1 MKIKNFITNNILF
14 LIFYNFLFL
23 SVSFSEILKTVNI
36 TGNTRI
42 SNETIYTFLPVKI
55 DDEINIEK
63 INNITKELYQT
74 NFFKDVAVQ
83 FIDGELL
90 INVSENPIIQSIT
103 YNGVKSNTLKNS
115 ITENLR
121 LTDRSSFIEL
131 FVEQDIFRMNNNL
144 KRIGY
149 YYPKINAKIEKLE
162 NNAVNLIYDIDIGEK
177 AKIKKIT
184 FIGDKIYKD
193 RKLKGIILS
202 EEYKFWKF
210 ISGKKYLNEDL
221 INFDQRLLRNF
232 YLNNGYYNV
241 SISSSFAKL
250 IDEDDFE
257 LIFNINSGKKF
268 FFGDLI
274 VSLPLNYE
282 KQNFI
287 KLNETLDKLEGKKY
301 SINSIDEITQE
312 IDLIALNEQY
322 ESITIDV
329 LEEIEDNKLNLKFT
343 INETEKSFVKKINIL
358 GNNVTRE
365 SVIRN
370 QFEIDEG
377 DFFNEILYNKTI
389 NNLKSLNFFKSVNG
403 KVTSNTVTN
412 DKTIDISVEEKP
424 TGEIGASVGFG
435 TDSNSVGFFVREN
448 NYLGKGLSVEANL
461 QASTDRIQG
470 LLSIEN
476 PNFNDSDKSVYSS
489 IESIEIDKS
498 TDYGY
503 KTNRTGFSYGTRF
516 EIFDDLFFGLG
527 STNFYEE
534 IQTDSTASALQK
546 AQQGD
551 YWDTFVNLDFT
562 LDKRNQKFKP
572 SDGYRTSYNI
582 QLPVISDT
590 NTLTNTYNYNYFTEL
605 YENNVT
611 AFSFFLKTANSIS
624 NDNVKLTERIFL
636 PASKLRGF
644 RSGGVGPKDG
654 SDYIGGNYATSVNLS
669 TSLPQ
674 ILPEYQSVDFVLFFD
689 AGNVFGVDYN
699 SSIDKSDKI
708 RSSAGIGVDWLT
720 PVGPLSFSLSE
731 TFSKANTDTT
741 ESFRF
746 NLGTSF

>member
-1 MKIKNFITNNILF
+1 MKIKNFITSNILF

-23 SVSFSEILKTVNI
+23 SVSFSEILRTINV

-55 DDEINIEK
+55 DDEINTEK
-63 INNITKELYQT
+63 INKITKELYQT

-103 YNGVKSNTLKNS
+103 YNGIKSNTLKNS
-115 ITENLR
+115 ITENLK
-121 LTDRSSFIEL
+121 LTDRSSFVEL
-131 FVEQDIFRMNNNL
+131 FVEQDILMMNNNL
-144 KRIGY
+144 KRRGY
-149 YYPKINAKIEKLE
+149 YFPKIDTKIEIME
-162 NNAVNLIYDIDIGEK
+162 NNAVNLIYNINIGKK

-184 FIGDKIYKD
+184 FIGDKIYKN

-221 INFDQRLLRNF
+221 INFDERLLRNF

-250 IDEDDFE
+250 IDEEDFE

-268 FFGDLI
+268 FFGDLT

-322 ESITIDV
+322 ESISIDV
-329 LEEIEDNKLNLKFT
+329 LEEINDNKLNLKFI

-389 NNLKSLNFFKSVNG
+389 NNLKSLNFFKSVSG
-403 KVTSNTVTN
+403 KVKSNTVTN

-424 TGEIGASVGFG
+424 TGEIGATVGFG
-435 TDSNSVGFFVREN
+435 TDNNAVGFFVREN

-461 QASTDRIQG
+461 EASTDRIKG

-476 PNFNDSDKSVYSS
+476 PNFNDSDKSVYASV
-489 IESIEIDKS
+489 ESIEIDKS

-527 STNFYEE
+527 STNFYED

-551 YWDTFVNLDFT
+551 YWDTFVNLDFS

-582 QLPVISDT
+582 QLPLVSDT
-590 NTLTNTYNYNYFTEL
+590 NTLTNTFNYN
-605 YENNVT
+605 
-611 AFSFFLKTANSIS
+611 FLQN
-624 NDNVKLTERIFL
+624 FM
-636 PASKLRGF
+636 
-644 RSGGVGPKDG
+644 
-654 SDYIGGNYATSVNLS
+654 
-669 TSLPQ
+669 
-674 ILPEYQSVDFVLFFD
+674 
-689 AGNVFGVDYN
+689 
-699 SSIDKSDKI
+699 KI
-708 RSSAGIGVDWLT
+708 M
-720 PVGPLSFSLSE
+720 
-731 TFSKANTDTT
+731 
-741 ESFRF
+741 
-746 NLGTSF
+746 